1 MELWLLATY
10 TRIFCLRGR
19 QQRRDAVLPA
29 PLFGAFDDGATFCG
43 KVGALEGDG
52 LPYSGVAGD
61 VKRAIAAVVCVLV
74 GIADAPTDI
83 VGAMR
88 V

>member
-1 MELWLLATY
+1 MVLPTH
-10 TRIFCLRGR
+10 TRIFWLRGR
-19 QQRRDAVLPA
+19 RERRDAVLPA

-52 LPYSGVAGD
+52 LPNPGVARD
-61 VKRAIAAVVCVLV
+61 IKRAVVAIVCVLV
-74 GIADAPTDI
+74 GIADAPADI
-83 VGAMR
+83 AGTMR